1 MQVWG
6 GPTGGLG
13 WAMKKVPRSCQGH
26 MDGSQTEL
34 SNTHETHR
42 LEVPGLVMSCGV
54 AMGLFPWRGCGEIS
68 SHQSGATGCPVQAQ
82 GCLGE
87 TVTAGR
93 PSSHLSALQL
103 PLSSGQRGW
112 VAV

>member
-1 MQVWG
+1 M
-6 GPTGGLG
+6 
-13 WAMKKVPRSCQGH
+13 
-26 MDGSQTEL
+26 
-34 SNTHETHR
+34 
-42 LEVPGLVMSCGV
+42 MSCGL

-68 SHQSGATGCPVQAQ
+68 SHQSGATGCSVQAQ

-112 VAV
+112 VALWGQHWLPVLTHKFQVELVLCSISCDPGGSRHPHG